1 MGAGVEN
8 VEGRGLRAA
17 GVEGA
22 WGWLRGGGWVRWFV
36 RSAGVVLLVTGLAKL
51 WSAMGEAR
59 VLGVRDPLFG
69 LTFRQLMLGVGLVE
83 LLVAGVCLVGRRER
97 LSCVLVGWLSGNV
110 ALYRLGLWWMGWK
123 RPCGCLGHL
132 TDALGV
138 SPTAADVVMKFVL
151 GYLLVGAL
159 DGLWSMRDSARVGGD
174 AACGPHGVSEKE
186 GHQQKDG
193 TQAAHERVKMPDV

>member
-1 MGAGVEN
+1 MGAGGEN
-8 VEGRGLRAA
+8 VEGRRVRAVSVKGL
-17 GVEGA
+17 
-22 WGWLRGGGWVRWFV
+22 WGQLRRGGWVRWFV

-123 RPCGCLGHL
+123 RPCGCLGHV
-132 TDALGV
+132 TDAIGV
-138 SPTAADVVMKFVL
+138 SPLMMDRM
-151 GYLLVGAL
+151 
-159 DGLWSMRDSARVGGD
+159 M
-174 AACGPHGVSEKE
+174 
-186 GHQQKDG
+186 
-193 TQAAHERVKMPDV
+193 